1 MGGESKADQKTTTQQ
16 LTPEQQQLVSMAM
29 PQAEA
34 FAASAPKLPG
44 SGGVAQF
51 DPLQVQGQNQ
61 VLGATPTAQG
71 VVGGAANANQW
82 LTSGAAL
89 DPTTNPALQSTIN
102 AATRPIYEN
111 LNDTTLPQL
120 SADASTGAG
129 GISANVGGSRE
140 GIAQGIAT
148 RSANNAAGAA
158 ASGIANQGYQSGLNA
173 LLTATGQ
180 APGTAA
186 AQTIPGT
193 ITSTVGDVRQGQNQA
208 NLSAD
213 ASAQQFQDF
222 LPMLKA
228 QFLGQ
233 MAAGTPGGTVQST
246 GTSNTDANPLSQ
258 IIGGAS
264 AAGGLAGGLSK
275 LLPLFML

>member
-129 GISANVGGSRE
+129 GMSANVGGSRE